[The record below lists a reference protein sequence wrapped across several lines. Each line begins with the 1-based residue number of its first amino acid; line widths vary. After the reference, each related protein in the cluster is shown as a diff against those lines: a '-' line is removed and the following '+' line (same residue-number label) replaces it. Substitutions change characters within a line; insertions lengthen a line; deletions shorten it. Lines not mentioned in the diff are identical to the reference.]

1 MLQLISFSV
10 NAFQA
15 EAGSGVENVFR
26 RKPEARRKM
35 FSGGS
40 RKRGGKCFQAEAGSK
55 AENVFRR
62 KPEAVRKIFSG
73 RSRKQGGKCF
83 QAEAGSKAENVF
95 RFRPD
100 GTQDKDLPVE
110 NRKEEI

>member
-1 MLQLISFSV
+1 MLQLISFSMD
-10 NAFQA
+10 AFQA

-26 RKPEARRKM
+26 RKPEAVRKM

-40 RKRGGKCFQAEAGSK
+40 RKRGGKCFQAEAGS
-55 AENVFRR
+55 E
-62 KPEAVRKIFSG
+62 
-73 RSRKQGGKCF
+73 
-83 QAEAGSKAENVF
+83 AENVF

>member
-1 MLQLISFSV
+1 VLQLISFSV

-15 EAGSGVENVFR
+15 EAGSE
-26 RKPEARRKM
+26 
-35 FSGGS
+35 
-40 RKRGGKCFQAEAGSK
+40 
-55 AENVFRR
+55 
-62 KPEAVRKIFSG
+62 
-73 RSRKQGGKCF
+73 
-83 QAEAGSKAENVF
+83 AENVF

>member
-1 MLQLISFSV
+1 MLQLISFSMDV
-10 NAFQA
+10 FQA
-15 EAGSGVENVFR
+15 EAGSGAENLFR
-26 RKPEARRKM
+26 QKPEARRKM

-40 RKRGGKCFQAEAGSK
+40 RK
-55 AENVFRR
+55 
-62 KPEAVRKIFSG
+62 
-73 RSRKQGGKCF
+73 QG
-83 QAEAGSKAENVF
+83 ENVF